1 MKSATIID
9 YKKIDNIKRMINKK
23 EYIDK
28 AINQLAYEIMWV
40 F

>member
-9 YKKIDNIKRMINKK
+9 PKKIDDIKRKINKK
-23 EYIDK
+23 EYIDE
-28 AINQLAYEIMWV
+28 AINQLAYEIMWI